1 MLTVDAIEVGYGPI
15 AVLRGVSFAVQRG
28 AIVAMIGANG
38 AGKTTTLNA
47 ISGLLAPAAGTIAFE
62 GSRVDGMAPEQVVRA
77 GIVHVPEGRKVFR
90 NLTVHECLRMGGYS
104 QPDQKLVGVAIDR
117 MYELFPRLRER
128 RSQLAGTMS
137 GGEQQ
142 MLAFARALVA
152 APKLLLLDEPSMG
165 LAPKIVADIATLI
178 RDIRRD
184 GVTILLVEQNAALAL
199 GVADEGFVL
208 EGGRITLAA
217 PARELLANERVRN
230 AYLGT

>member
-1 MLTVDAIEVGYGPI
+1 MLTVSRLDVAYGPI
-15 AVLRGVSFAVQRG
+15 GVLKGVSFAVPQG

-47 ISGLLAPAAGTIAFE
+47 LSGLLPPAAGEISFQ
-62 GSRVDGMAPEQVVRA
+62 GQRIDGWPAERVVRA
-77 GIVHVPEGRKVFR
+77 GIVQVPEGRKVFR
-90 NLTVHECLRMGGYS
+90 NLTVHECLRMGGYFRS
-104 QPDQKLVGVAIDR
+104 DQKAVAVAIDR
-117 MYELFPRLRER
+117 MYEAFPRLRER
-128 RSQLAGTMS
+128 KKQLAGTMS

-165 LAPKIVADIATLI
+165 LAPKVVADVASLI

-199 GVADEGFVL
+199 GIADEGLVL
-208 EGGRITLAA
+208 ESGRITLTA
-217 PARELLANERVRN
+217 PSRELLANQRVRD